1 MMKTLKNKIL
11 ISMPSM
17 TDPLFKK
24 SIVYLFEHDINGAAG
39 VIINKGYSSLIFN
52 SSFKQENFQEP
63 YLKKE
68 VLFGGPVQTE
78 TGIVLHDTLNEN
90 TAPKQ
95 LTKTLFFSENRDI
108 LRRVNAAKNIQYRI
122 IFGHSAW
129 DSGQLENELKN
140 GDWIAKSINNA
151 FIFNKKLENMWIQA
165 LNSIS
170 NKLSPGGFS

>member
-39 VIINKGYSSLIFN
+39 VIINKDFN
-52 SSFKQENFQEP
+52 SSLKQKNFQKP
-63 YLKKE
+63 YFNKE
-68 VLFGGPVQTE
+68 VLFGGPVLTK
-78 TGIVLHDTLNEN
+78 TGIVLHSTLSES
-90 TAPKQ
+90 TASTP
-95 LTKTLFFSENRDI
+95 LTKTLFFSNNKDI
-108 LRRVNAAKNIQYRI
+108 LRIINDAKNIQYRI

>member
-1 MMKTLKNKIL
+1 MKTLKNKVL

-17 TDPLFKK
+17 IDPIFEK
-24 SIVYLFEHDINGAAG
+24 SIVYLFEHDINGASG
-39 VIINKGYSSLIFN
+39 VIINKDFNSLIFN
-52 SSFKQENFQEP
+52 SSSVQKKF
-63 YLKKE
+63 LKPSFDKE

-78 TGIVLHDTLNEN
+78 TGIVLHGALNRS
-90 TAPKQ
+90 TASTP
-95 LTKTLFFSENRDI
+95 LTKTLFFSNNKDI

-170 NKLSPGGFS
+170 DNLSPGGFS

>member
-1 MMKTLKNKIL
+1 
-11 ISMPSM
+11 MPSM
-17 TDPLFKK
+17 TDPIFKK

-39 VIINKGYSSLIFN
+39 VIINKDFNSLIFN
-52 SSFKQENFQEP
+52 SSFVEKKIRKP
-63 YLKKE
+63 YFDKE

-78 TGIVLHDTLNEN
+78 TGIVLHGTLSKS
-90 TAPKQ
+90 TASIA
-95 LTKTLFFSENRDI
+95 LTKTLFFSNDKDV
-108 LRRVNAAKNIQYRI
+108 LRRINASKDIQYRI